1 MINNRKNDSIVEREV
16 AAFIDEH
23 LYSDSEFVK
32 SYNRTDTV
40 NEQIKGSDVLLSTT
54 DGRLNNAVVDEKV
67 AATQANKW
75 LKTFALELSFINRR
89 GERMCGWFIDTSK
102 TTEYYLLGWIN
113 KADIPYDNE
122 KRKWNTDLIRRD
134 NIRELEW
141 ALVSRKRLYDFLKER
156 KWTLDRLGRQD
167 AKIRQNGS
175 VKTMEFIDDVTFR
188 YSPQFIEKP
197 INILLKRETYIS
209 ISDYHGIIYN

>member
-1 MINNRKNDSIVEREV
+1 M
-16 AAFIDEH
+16 
-23 LYSDSEFVK
+23 
-32 SYNRTDTV
+32 
-40 NEQIKGSDVLLSTT
+40 
-54 DGRLNNAVVDEKV
+54 DEKV